1 MVDIPFNKDFQCEY
15 GVIEDV
21 APNLRRIVATNRSP
35 FTWTGTGTYI
45 VGRGKVAVIDAGPL
59 IEEHVVAL
67 IKSLTNETVTHQ
79 LITHTHAD
87 HSPASRPLKDATG
100 APTYGYGPHGAG
112 RFEQGITVEAGGDQD
127 FKPDFKV
134 TDGDVIEGDGWSF
147 ECVYTPGHTSN
158 HICYKWREA
167 DILFTGDHVM
177 GWSTTVVSPPD
188 GDMGQ
193 YMASLE
199 KLLTRDDAMYQ
210 PTHAGPVRD
219 PKPFVKALIGHRRER
234 ENQILDCLKRGTNTI
249 ADMVTEMYVGLNPN
263 LIGPARRSVFS
274 HVVDLAER
282 GKVKTEG
289 ELALDASY
297 RLN

>member
-1 MVDIPFNKDFQCEY
+1 MVDIAFNKDFTCEY

-21 APNLRRIVATNRSP
+21 APNLRRVVATNRSP

-45 VGRGKVAVIDAGPL
+45 IGRGKVAVIDAGPML
-59 IEEHVVAL
+59 EDHVAAL

-79 LITHTHAD
+79 LITHTHSD
-87 HSPASRPLKDATG
+87 HSPASRPLKAATG

-112 RFEQGITVEAGGDQD
+112 RFEQGIVVEAGGDQD
-127 FKPDFKV
+127 FMPDHKV
-134 TDGDVIEGDGWSF
+134 KDGDVIEGDGWSF

-199 KLLTRDDAMYQ
+199 KLLRRDDATYQ

-219 PKPFVKALIGHRRER
+219 PKPFVKSLIAHRRER
-234 ENQILDCLKRGTNTI
+234 EAQILDCLKSGTTNI

-274 HVVDLAER
+274 HVVDLSER

-289 ELALDASY
+289 ELALDAEY
-297 RLN
+297 RLA